1 MSIKVE
7 RKLHDMRILGR
18 IVRVRST
25 EQFVWHLLTPTLFYT
40 FKEESTMITWN
51 NLDTLEAFKNLSKAE
66 RVNIAEAMSG
76 ENGAER
82 VKSYSVPMAEGL
94 AYNYAAKQVNEDVLA
109 ALVKLAE
116 EAQLSEKFEEL
127 YNGAVINTG
136 ENRLVLHQLTRGQL
150 GNTVTADGV
159 DKRAFY
165 VEQQNRIAE
174 FANKVHA
181 GEITNAAGEK
191 FTTVVQIGI
200 GGSDLGPRA
209 MYLALENWAKKNG
222 CFKMEAKFI
231 SNVDPDDAAAVL
243 NSIDVAH
250 SIFVLVSKSGTTL
263 ETLTNESF
271 VKDALKNAGLDAS
284 KHMIAVTSETSPLAK
299 SDDYLAAFFM
309 DDYIGGRYSSTSA
322 VGGAVLSL
330 AFGPEVFAAFL
341 EGAAAEDKL
350 SANKDVLQNPEMLD
364 ALIGVYERN
373 VLGYPSTAVLPY
385 SQALNR
391 FPAHLQQVDME
402 SNGKSVNR
410 FGEPV
415 NYPTGP
421 VLFGEPGT
429 NGQHSF
435 YQLLHQGTDIVPL
448 QFVGFRN
455 NQMETD
461 VDIQGSTSQQKLCA
475 NVAAQIVAFA
485 CGKADE
491 NKNKNFEGGR
501 PSSIIIGDQVN
512 PKTLGALLA
521 HFENKIM
528 FQGFLWNVN
537 SFDQEGVQLGKVLAK
552 RVLAHETDGALKVFS
567 DLLNI

>member
-1 MSIKVE
+1 MIEWKNFDSLASYGELAEVE
-7 RKLHDMRILGR
+7 HVNLA
-18 IVRVRST
+18 
-25 EQFVWHLLTPTLFYT
+25 
-40 FKEESTMITWN
+40 EE
-51 NLDTLEAFKNLSKAE
+51 
-66 RVNIAEAMSG
+66 MSG
-76 ENGAER
+76 EDGAAR
-82 VKSYSVPMAEGL
+82 VKAYSVPMAAGL
-94 AYNYAAKQVNEDVLA
+94 VYNYAAKQVDEKVLSV
-109 ALVKLAE
+109 LGKLAD
-116 EAQLSEKFEEL
+116 EAQLLEKYKAL
-127 YNGAVINTG
+127 YNGEMINTG
-136 ENRLVLHQLTRGQL
+136 EKRLVLHQLTRRQL
-150 GNTVTADGV
+150 GDTVMADGV

-165 VEQQNRIAE
+165 VEQQEKIAA
-174 FANKVHA
+174 FSKKVHT

-209 MYLALENWAKKNG
+209 MYLALENWAKKNDT
-222 CFKMEAKFI
+222 FKMEAKFI

-243 NSIDVAH
+243 ASIDVAH

-309 DDYIGGRYSSTSA
+309 DDYIGGRFSSTSA

-330 AFGPEVFAAFL
+330 AFGPEVFAQFL
-341 EGAAAEDKL
+341 EGAAEEDKL
-350 SANKDVLQNPEMLD
+350 AANEDLLQNPSMLD

-373 VLGYPSTAVLPY
+373 VLGYPATAVLPY
-385 SQALNR
+385 SQALSR
-391 FPAHLQQVDME
+391 FPAHLQQADME

-415 NYPTGP
+415 NYVTGP

-435 YQLLHQGTDIVPL
+435 YQLLHQGTDIVPI
-448 QFVGFRN
+448 QFVGFKN
-455 NQMETD
+455 SQIGTD
-461 VDIQGSTSQQKLCA
+461 VVIEDSTSQQKLCA
-475 NVAAQIVAFA
+475 NVVAQIVAFA
-485 CGKADE
+485 CGKDDE
-491 NKNKNFEGGR
+491 NLNKKFEGGR
-501 PSSIIIGDQVN
+501 PSSIIIGEQLN
-512 PKTLGALLA
+512 PKALGALLA

-528 FQGFLWNVN
+528 FQGFVWNVN

-552 RVLAHETDGALKVFS
+552 KVLAHDTEGALKEYS
-567 DLLNI
+567 DLLRI

>member
-1 MSIKVE
+1 MV
-7 RKLHDMRILGR
+7 
-18 IVRVRST
+18 
-25 EQFVWHLLTPTLFYT
+25 
-40 FKEESTMITWN
+40 TWN
-51 NLDTLEAFKNLSKAE
+51 NLDKLASFEELKKVE
-66 RVNIAEAMSG
+66 RVNLAEVMSG

-136 ENRLVLHQLTRGQL
+136 ENRFVLHQLTRGQL

-209 MYLALENWAKKNG
+209 MYLALENWAKKND

>member
-1 MSIKVE
+1 MV
-7 RKLHDMRILGR
+7 
-18 IVRVRST
+18 
-25 EQFVWHLLTPTLFYT
+25 
-40 FKEESTMITWN
+40 TWN
-51 NLDTLEAFKNLSKAE
+51 NLDKLASFEELKKVE
-66 RVNIAEAMSG
+66 RVNLAEVMSG

-299 SDDYLAAFFM
+299 FFM

-448 QFVGFRN
+448 QFIGFKN
-455 NQMETD
+455 SQLGVD
-461 VDIQGSTSQQKLCA
+461 VDIENSTSQQKLCA

-485 CGKADE
+485 CGKEDE
-491 NKNKNFEGGR
+491 NLNKNFKGKR
-501 PSSIIIGDQVN
+501 PSSIIVGDKLT
-512 PKTLGALLA
+512 PASLGALLA

-528 FQGFLWNVN
+528 FQGFVWNLN
-537 SFDQEGVQLGKVLAK
+537 SFDQEGVQLGKILAK
-552 RVLAHETDGALKVFS
+552 RVLAHDTDGALKVFS
-567 DLLNI
+567 DMLNI

>member
-1 MSIKVE
+1 MV
-7 RKLHDMRILGR
+7 
-18 IVRVRST
+18 
-25 EQFVWHLLTPTLFYT
+25 
-40 FKEESTMITWN
+40 TWK
-51 NLDTLEAFKNLSKAE
+51 NLDTLESYQELKNTA
-66 RVNIAEAMSG
+66 RVNLKEVMSG

-82 VKSYSVPMAEGL
+82 VKKYSVPMAEGM
-94 AYNYAAKQVNEDVLA
+94 AYNYAAKAVDDQVLEALA
-109 ALVKLAE
+109 KLAK
-116 EAQLSEKFEEL
+116 EAQLTEKFAAL
-127 YNGAVINTG
+127 YNGEVINTG
-136 ENRLVLHQLTRGQL
+136 EKRLVLHHLTRGQL
-150 GNTVTADGV
+150 GDKVEADGV
-159 DKRAFY
+159 DKREFY
-165 VEQQNRIAE
+165 LEQQKKVTE

-222 CFKMEAKFI
+222 TFKMEAKFI

-243 NSIDVAH
+243 ASIDVAH
-250 SIFVLVSKSGTTL
+250 SLFVLVSKSGTTL

-271 VKDALKNAGLDAS
+271 VKDALEKAGLDPS
-284 KHMIAVTSETSPLAK
+284 RHMLAVTSETSLLAK

-309 DDYIGGRYSSTSA
+309 DDYIGGRYSSTSP

-330 AFGPEVFAAFL
+330 AFGPEVFERFL
-341 EGAAAEDKL
+341 AGAAAEDELAKKENL
-350 SANKDVLQNPEMLD
+350 LENPAMLD

-373 VLGYPSTAVLPY
+373 VLEMGCTAVLPY

-391 FPAHLQQVDME
+391 FPAHLQQADME

-415 NYPTGP
+415 NYVTGP

-435 YQLLHQGTDIVPL
+435 YQLLHQGTNIVPL
-448 QFVGFRN
+448 QFVGFKQ
-455 NQMETD
+455 NQCGSD
-461 VDIQGSTSQQKLCA
+461 VVIQGSTSQQKLCA
-475 NVAAQIVAFA
+475 NVAAQIMAFA
-485 CGKADE
+485 CGKEDE
-491 NKNKNFEGGR
+491 NQNKYFAGGR
-501 PSSIIIGDQVN
+501 PSSIIIGEQLT
-512 PKTLGALLA
+512 PESLGALLS

-528 FQGFLWNVN
+528 FQGFTWNLN

-552 RVLAHETDGALKVFS
+552 RVLAHETDGALKAYS

>member
-1 MSIKVE
+1 
-7 RKLHDMRILGR
+7 MRHAEESGDAYDEL
-18 IVRVRST
+18 
-25 EQFVWHLLTPTLFYT
+25 
-40 FKEESTMITWN
+40 KEESMMITWK
-51 NLDTLEAFKNLSKAE
+51 NLDTLTAYQELANAKKVNLK
-66 RVNIAEAMSG
+66 EAMTG
-76 ENGAER
+76 ENGADR
-82 VKSYSVPMAEGL
+82 VKKYSVPMAEGL
-94 AYNYAAKQVNEDVLA
+94 TYHFAAKQVDDNILAVLK
-109 ALVKLAE
+109 KLAE
-116 EAQLSEKFEEL
+116 EAQLTEKFAAL
-127 YNGAVINTG
+127 YNGEVINTG
-136 ENRLVLHQLTRGQL
+136 EKRLVLHQLTRGQL
-150 GNTVTADGV
+150 GDKVMADGV

-165 VEQQNRIAE
+165 VEQQQKIAE
-174 FANKVHA
+174 FARKVHN

-209 MYLALENWAKKNG
+209 MYLALENWAKKHDT
-222 CFKMEAKFI
+222 FKMEAKFI

-243 NSIDVAH
+243 YGIDVAH
-250 SIFVLVSKSGTTL
+250 AIFVLVSKSGTTL
-263 ETLTNESF
+263 ETLTNEAF
-271 VKDALKNAGLDAS
+271 VKDALKNAGLDPS
-284 KHMIAVTSETSPLAK
+284 RHMIAVTSETSPLAK

-330 AFGPEVFAAFL
+330 AFGPETFAQVL
-341 EGAAAEDKL
+341 DGAAEEDKL
-350 SANKDVLQNPEMLD
+350 SANADALQNPAMLD

-385 SQALNR
+385 SQALSR
-391 FPAHLQQVDME
+391 FPAHLQQLDME

-415 NYPTGP
+415 DYVTGP
-421 VLFGEPGT
+421 VIFGEPGT

-448 QFVGFRN
+448 QFVGYRN
-455 NQMETD
+455 NQMDTD
-461 VDIQGSTSQQKLCA
+461 VEIQGSTSQQKLCA
-475 NVAAQIVAFA
+475 NVAAQIIAFA
-485 CGKADE
+485 CGKEDD
-491 NKNKNFEGGR
+491 NRNKNFEGGR

-512 PKTLGALLA
+512 PGSLGALLA
-521 HFENKIM
+521 HFENKVM